1 MLAACRFLLATFWVC
16 SASVCA
22 LGDVFELKD
31 GGQVAGEVLARDELG
46 LYRIRTPEGVELT
59 LERNQL
65 KRVVPQDETALEY
78 QRRSRTAADTA
89 DAHRELVAWCREH
102 NLLAEAEHHL
112 RRVVELDPEDQAARE
127 ALDMRRVGDEWVSR
141 EEEMKLRGLTFYD
154 GKWRTPQDIAIR
166 ERDNQAGDG
175 AANWFGK
182 LRLWRNWLDNRRDDR
197 VQEALAQI
205 AALNDPQATPALVK
219 LLDSEEDEAAFDVLL
234 AALGRMD
241 HPLAV
246 QTLVDYS
253 LNYDDDD
260 RRHEAQVRDACL
272 DYLVN
277 AARPVSI
284 LPFVQA
290 LKSKDNVIVNRAAI
304 ALERIGDPAAIS
316 PLIDAL
322 VTTHKYQVGPDNS
335 GQMSAGFDPSG
346 KGGGGLSM
354 GGGGPKIVTQ
364 DEQNIAVRQ
373 ALVKLSGGQNFDF
386 DEVAWRHWYVDMLSH
401 QHANSRRD
409 E

>member
-1 MLAACRFLLATFWVC
+1 MLAARRFLLATLTLC
-16 SASVCA
+16 GAA
-22 LGDVFELKD
+22 GARGDVFELKD
-31 GGQVAGEVLARDELG
+31 GGQIAGELLARDESG
-46 LYRIRTPEGVELT
+46 LYRIRTPEGAELT

-65 KRVVPQDETALEY
+65 KRHVPQNETVLEY
-78 QRRSRTAADTA
+78 QRRSRTAPDTA

-102 NLLAEAEHHL
+102 NLLAEADHHL

-127 ALDMRRVGDEWVSR
+127 SLDMRRVGDEWVSR
-141 EEEMKLRGLTFYD
+141 EEEMKRHGLKFYD

-166 ERDNQAGDG
+166 ERDNQAGEG
-175 AANWFGK
+175 AADWLGE
-182 LRLWRNWLDNRRDDR
+182 LRKWRNWLDNRRDDR

-219 LLDSEEDEAAFDVLL
+219 LLDSEDDEAAFDLLL
-234 AALGRMD
+234 AALGRLD

-253 LNYDDDD
+253 LNYDDGD
-260 RRHEAQVRDACL
+260 RRHAVNVRDACL
-272 DYLVN
+272 DYLVS
-277 AARPVSI
+277 AGRSVSI

-290 LKSKDNVIVNRAAI
+290 LKSKDNVIVNRAGL
-304 ALERIGDPAAIS
+304 ALERIGEPAAIS

-322 VTTHKYQVGPDNS
+322 VTTHKYQVAPDNS
-335 GQMSAGFDPSG
+335 GQMNASFDPSG
-346 KGGGGLSM
+346 QGGGGLSM

-364 DEQNIAVRQ
+364 DEQNIAVRL

-386 DEVAWRHWYVDMLSH
+386 DEVAWRHWFVDMLSR

>member
-1 MLAACRFLLATFWVC
+1 MLAARRFLLATLTLC
-16 SASVCA
+16 CA
-22 LGDVFELKD
+22 AGARGDVFELKD
-31 GGQVAGEVLARDELG
+31 GGQVAGEVLQRDESG
-46 LYRIRTPEGVELT
+46 IYRIRTPEGVELT
-59 LERNQL
+59 LQRNQL
-65 KRVVPQDETALEY
+65 KRLVPQDEEALEY
-78 QRRSRTAADTA
+78 QRRSRTAPDTA
-89 DAHRELVAWCREH
+89 EGHRELVAWCREH

-112 RRVVELDPEDQAARE
+112 RRVIELDPDDQAARE

-141 EEEMKLRGLTFYD
+141 EDEMKLHGLTFYD

-175 AANWFGK
+175 AADWFGK
-182 LRLWRNWLDNRRDDR
+182 LRLWRSWLDNRRDDR
-197 VQEALAQI
+197 VQEAFAQI

-219 LLDSEEDEAAFDVLL
+219 LLDREEDDAAFDVLL

-246 QTLVDYS
+246 RTLVDFS
-253 LNYDDDD
+253 LNYDDGD
-260 RRHEAQVRDACL
+260 RRHSINVRDACL
-272 DYLVN
+272 DFLI
-277 AARPVSI
+277 AAERPVSI
-284 LPFVQA
+284 LPYVQA
-290 LKSKDNVIVNRAAI
+290 LKAKDNFIVNRAAI
-304 ALERIGDPAAIS
+304 ALERIGEPSAIS

-322 VTTHKYQVGPDNS
+322 VTTHRYQISADNS
-335 GQMSAGFDPSG
+335 GQMSVQGDPSG

-354 GGGGPKIVTQ
+354 GGGGPKFETR
-364 DEQNIAVRQ
+364 DEENPAVRQ
-373 ALVKLSGGQNFDF
+373 ALLKLSGGQNFDY

>member
-1 MLAACRFLLATFWVC
+1 MHAAHRFLLATLTLHAAA
-16 SASVCA
+16 SAR
-22 LGDVFELKD
+22 GDVFELKD
-31 GGQVAGEVLARDELG
+31 GGQVAGEVLARDESG
-46 LYRIRTPEGVELT
+46 LYRIRTPDGVELT

-65 KRVVPQDETALEY
+65 KRVVAQDATALEY

-89 DAHRELVAWCREH
+89 DAHRELVAWCREQ
-102 NLLAEAEHHL
+102 NLLAEADHHL

-141 EEEMKLRGLTFYD
+141 EDEMKLHGLTFYD
-154 GKWRTPQDIAIR
+154 GKWRSAQDIAIR
-166 ERDNQAGDG
+166 ERDKQAGDG
-175 AANWFGK
+175 AADWFGK

-219 LLDSEEDEAAFDVLL
+219 LLDGEEDEEAFNVML
-234 AALGRMD
+234 AALGRME

-253 LNYDDDD
+253 LNYDGGD
-260 RRHEAQVRDACL
+260 RRHAANVRDACL
-272 DYLVN
+272 DYLVGS
-277 AARPVSI
+277 ARPVSI
-284 LPFVQA
+284 LPYVQA
-290 LKSKDNVIVNRAAI
+290 LKSKDNLIINRAGL
-304 ALERIGDPAAIS
+304 ALERIGDAAAIS

-322 VTTHKYQVGPDNS
+322 VTTHQYQVSADNS
-335 GQMSAGFDPSG
+335 GRMGAAFDPSG
-346 KGGGGLSM
+346 QGGGGLSM
-354 GGGGPKIVTQ
+354 GGGGPKFEKR
-364 DEQNIAVRQ
+364 DEENPAVRQ

>member
-1 MLAACRFLLATFWVC
+1 MLAARRLLLATLSLC
-16 SASVCA
+16 SAA
-22 LGDVFELKD
+22 GARGDVFELKD
-31 GGQVAGEVLARDELG
+31 GGQVAGEVLARDESG
-46 LYRIRTPEGVELT
+46 LYRIRTSEGVELT

-65 KRVVPQDETALEY
+65 KRLVPQDETALEY
-78 QRRSRTAADTA
+78 QRRSRTMADTA

-102 NLLAEAEHHL
+102 NLLTEAEHHL
-112 RRVVELDPEDQAARE
+112 RRVIELDPNDQAARE
-127 ALDMRRVGDEWVSR
+127 SLDMRRVGDEWVSR
-141 EEEMKLRGLTFYD
+141 EDEMKLHGMKFYD

-166 ERDNQAGDG
+166 ERDSQAGEG
-175 AANWFGK
+175 AANWLGE
-182 LRLWRNWLDNRRDDR
+182 LRKWRNWLDNRRDDR

-219 LLDSEEDEAAFDVLL
+219 LLDSEEDEAAFDLLL

-253 LNYDDDD
+253 LNYDAED

-272 DYLVN
+272 DYLVSS
-277 AARPVSI
+277 ARTVSI
-284 LPFVQA
+284 LPYVQA

-304 ALERIGDPAAIS
+304 ALDRIGDPAAIS

-386 DEVAWRHWYVDMLSH
+386 DETAWRHWYVEMLSH